1 LLNAL
6 TIVTE
11 FIGISLGM
19 DFLGVPKIIGVGLA
33 AVFIMLSAST
43 GDFRRFE
50 RFSLILV
57 AGSLLLVP
65 ILVMVHPPMT
75 QVAHDFLVPQM
86 PAGGKL
92 ADVML
97 LIIGIVGTTVAPW
110 QLFFQQSY
118 LIDKRI
124 TPRFISYERA
134 DLWLGTGGDW
144 CGGDDCLY
152 RQGVHGSS
160 GVRQL
165 PGCRRGSPWPGQ
177 ILWPPARHAVC
188 HCPD

>member
-1 LLNAL
+1 
-6 TIVTE
+6 
-11 FIGISLGM
+11 
-19 DFLGVPKIIGVGLA
+19 
-33 AVFIMLSAST
+33 MLSAST

-134 DLWLGTGGDW
+134 DLWLGIA
-144 CGGDDCLY
+144 L
-152 RQGVHGSS
+152 V
-160 GVRQL
+160 VRW
-165 PGCRRGSPWPGQ
+165 R
-177 ILWPPARHAVC
+177 
-188 HCPD
+188 